1 MNYVRLHE
9 VSDPTLLS
17 IIKSSLASEDIDY
30 RIQFEH
36 ASADPGISGRSGTQ
50 IEVNE
55 EQLEAAIDA
64 LKVAGVD
71 IARDPVEDRFLFIDR
86 FAKLSKNWPILGE
99 LAPGERLLTVLVI
112 GVLLLSVIGLGMY
125 SSVIGL

>member
-1 MNYVRLHE
+1 MTYVRLHE

-17 IIKSSLASEDIDY
+17 IIKSSLASEGIDY

-55 EQLEAAIDA
+55 EQLENAVMA
-64 LKVAGVD
+64 LKLAGVD
-71 IARDPVEDRFLFIDR
+71 LMRNPAEDRFSFIDR
-86 FAKLSKNWPILGE
+86 FAEFSANWPVLKE
-99 LAPGERLLTVLVI
+99 LAPGERLLAILVAGI
-112 GVLLLSVIGLGMY
+112 LMLSVVILFLY
-125 SSVIGL
+125 SLVNN